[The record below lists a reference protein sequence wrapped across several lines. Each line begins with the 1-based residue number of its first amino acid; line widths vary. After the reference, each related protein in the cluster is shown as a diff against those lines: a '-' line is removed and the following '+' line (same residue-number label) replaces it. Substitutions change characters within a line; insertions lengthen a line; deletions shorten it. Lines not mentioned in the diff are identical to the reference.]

1 MALAGAALILKV
13 EDERSPYQALILNL
27 SEQYVTCAGA
37 SAGAVARAAAGTAA
51 GAATGAAAASATTI
65 AATTAKR

>member
-27 SEQYVTCAGA
+27 SEQYAFGSVAF
-37 SAGAVARAAAGTAA
+37 AVVN
-51 GAATGAAAASATTI
+51 
-65 AATTAKR
+65 

>member
-27 SEQYVTCAGA
+27 SEQY
-37 SAGAVARAAAGTAA
+37 ARWTLNLLVLCVCDLIGNCQ
-51 GAATGAAAASATTI
+51 TGAEYRGADICT
-65 AATTAKR
+65 

>member
-27 SEQYVTCAGA
+27 SEQYETPAANVTWRGPEKLLLQLNVQAGFH
-37 SAGAVARAAAGTAA
+37 STR
-51 GAATGAAAASATTI
+51 
-65 AATTAKR
+65 R

>member
-27 SEQYVTCAGA
+27 SEQYVYILLPAQQGQHDPD
-37 SAGAVARAAAGTAA
+37 
-51 GAATGAAAASATTI
+51 
-65 AATTAKR
+65 

>member
-27 SEQYVTCAGA
+27 SEQYGRGMVSLKKPLQMSRTVRVLLKNGP
-37 SAGAVARAAAGTAA
+37 
-51 GAATGAAAASATTI
+51 
-65 AATTAKR
+65 

>member
-27 SEQYVTCAGA
+27 SEQYA
-37 SAGAVARAAAGTAA
+37 
-51 GAATGAAAASATTI
+51 
-65 AATTAKR
+65 

>member
-27 SEQYVTCAGA
+27 GEQYEQ
-37 SAGAVARAAAGTAA
+37 SARVSGEIKIRTFQK
-51 GAATGAAAASATTI
+51 I
-65 AATTAKR
+65 